1 MLTTFDK
8 YVTRRLLHTFVL
20 LFIAAYG
27 LFVVI
32 DLFMNIE
39 AFQDVAGK
47 AGSPA
52 DNQQMFLRIGE
63 YYFYHLF
70 EFFELAGP
78 ILIVVSV
85 IAVLGLLQKS
95 SETFPLLAAGIPTF
109 RLLRP
114 LLLSAAFLNLALV
127 ANQELAIPTLAIQL
141 QTPRGS
147 RSVEIHRVEPV
158 YDYTNAM
165 MLISGERV
173 LVESQTIVNP
183 SFSMLESHLN
193 TQPFVLKAE
202 TARFV
207 EPTAGGKN
215 RRGYLLQNLT
225 DQPDPSILT
234 DEGRKRFIFSPRS
247 NNVFIA
253 SELSFD
259 ELYKRG
265 QNLHLLSS
273 SQLVHRIRN
282 ASTGSMPL
290 RGQSMALHSR
300 ITRPIICLLSI
311 TIALPLV
318 IRRESTSLITNMAVC
333 AAVLGVFYGIGQ
345 GCQLLGTAGLLEP
358 DLAAWLP
365 VIVSSIASTW
375 TSAIVQT

>member
-1 MLTTFDK
+1 MLTTFDR
-8 YVTRRLLHTFVL
+8 YLTRRLLHTFVL

-32 DLFMNIE
+32 DLFMNIDDFHE
-39 AFQDVAGK
+39 VTGK

-52 DNQQMFLRIGE
+52 ADHDMFLRIGE
-63 YYFYHLF
+63 YYFFHVF

-85 IAVLGLLQKS
+85 IAILGLLQKS
-95 SETFPLLAAGIPTF
+95 YETFPLLAAGIPTF

-114 LLLSAAFLNLALV
+114 LLLAAAILNLALI
-127 ANQELAIPTLAIQL
+127 ANQEFAVPSLAVQL

-147 RSVEIHRVEPV
+147 RNVEIQRVEPV
-158 YDYTNAM
+158 YDYTNSL
-165 MLISGERV
+165 MLISGDRV
-173 LVESQTIVNP
+173 LVESQTIVNA
-183 SFSMLESHLN
+183 SFSMLESNLN

-207 EPTAGGKN
+207 EPTAAGKT

-225 DQPDPSILT
+225 DEFDPTILT
-234 DEGRKRFIFSPRS
+234 DAGRERIVFSPDG
-247 NNVFIA
+247 NDVFIA

-259 ELYKRG
+259 ELYNRG

-333 AAVLGVFYGIGQ
+333 AAVLGVFHALGQ
-345 GCQLLGTAGLLEP
+345 GCQLLCTAGLLEP

-375 TSAIVQT
+375 TAAIVQT

>member
-1 MLTTFDK
+1 MLTTFDR
-8 YVTRRLLHTFVL
+8 YLTRRLLHTFVL

-32 DLFMNIE
+32 DLFMNIDDFHE
-39 AFQDVAGK
+39 VTGK

-52 DNQQMFLRIGE
+52 ADHDMFLRIGE
-63 YYFYHLF
+63 YYFFHVF

-85 IAVLGLLQKS
+85 IAILGLLQKS

-114 LLLSAAFLNLALV
+114 LLLAAAILNLALI
-127 ANQELAIPTLAIQL
+127 ANQEFAVPSLAVQL

-147 RSVEIHRVEPV
+147 RNVEIQRVEPV
-158 YDYTNAM
+158 YDYTNSL
-165 MLISGERV
+165 MLISGDRV
-173 LVESQTIVNP
+173 LVESQTIVNA
-183 SFSMLESHLN
+183 SFSMLESNLN

-207 EPTAGGKN
+207 EPTAAGKT

-225 DQPDPSILT
+225 DEFDPTILT
-234 DEGRKRFIFSPRS
+234 DAGRERIVLSPDG
-247 NNVFIA
+247 NDVFIA

-259 ELYKRG
+259 ELYNRG

-333 AAVLGVFYGIGQ
+333 AAVLGVFHALGQ
-345 GCQLLGTAGLLEP
+345 GCQLLCTAGLLEP

-375 TSAIVQT
+375 TAAIVQT

>member
-1 MLTTFDK
+1 MLTTFDR
-8 YVTRRLLHTFVL
+8 YLTRRLLHTFVL

-32 DLFMNIE
+32 DLFMNIDDFHE
-39 AFQDVAGK
+39 VTGK

-52 DNQQMFLRIGE
+52 ADHDMFLRIGE
-63 YYFYHLF
+63 YYFFHVF

-85 IAVLGLLQKS
+85 IAILGLLQKS

-114 LLLSAAFLNLALV
+114 LLLAAAILNLALI
-127 ANQELAIPTLAIQL
+127 ANQEFAVPSLAVQL

-147 RSVEIHRVEPV
+147 RNVEIQRVEPV
-158 YDYTNAM
+158 YDYTNSL
-165 MLISGERV
+165 MLISGDRV
-173 LVESQTIVNP
+173 LVESQTIVNA
-183 SFSMLESHLN
+183 SFSMLESNLN

-207 EPTAGGKN
+207 EPTAAGKT

-225 DQPDPSILT
+225 DEFDPTILT
-234 DEGRKRFIFSPRS
+234 DAGRERIVFSPDG
-247 NNVFIA
+247 NDVFIA

-259 ELYKRG
+259 ELYNRG

-333 AAVLGVFYGIGQ
+333 AAVLGVFHALGQ
-345 GCQLLGTAGLLEP
+345 GCQLLCTAGLLEP

-375 TSAIVQT
+375 TAAIVQT

>member
-1 MLTTFDK
+1 MLTTFDR
-8 YVTRRLLHTFVL
+8 YLTRRLLHTFVL

-32 DLFMNIE
+32 DLFMNIDDFHE
-39 AFQDVAGK
+39 VTGK

-52 DNQQMFLRIGE
+52 ADHDMFLRIGE
-63 YYFYHLF
+63 YYFFHVF

-85 IAVLGLLQKS
+85 IAILGLLQKS

-114 LLLSAAFLNLALV
+114 LLLAAAILNLALI
-127 ANQELAIPTLAIQL
+127 ANQEFAVPSLAVQL

-147 RSVEIHRVEPV
+147 RNVEIQRVEPV
-158 YDYTNAM
+158 YDYTNSL
-165 MLISGERV
+165 MLISGDRV
-173 LVESQTIVNP
+173 LVESQTIVNA
-183 SFSMLESHLN
+183 SFSMLESNLN

-207 EPTAGGKN
+207 EPTAAGKT

-225 DQPDPSILT
+225 DEFDPTILT
-234 DEGRKRFIFSPRS
+234 DAGRERIVFSPDG
-247 NNVFIA
+247 NDVFIA

-259 ELYKRG
+259 ELYNRG

-333 AAVLGVFYGIGQ
+333 AAVLGVFHALGH
-345 GCQLLGTAGLLEP
+345 GCQLLCTAGLLEP

-375 TSAIVQT
+375 TAAIVQT